1 MLLISYFATIISF
14 YNWLQSIW
22 VSQRKLSCIHCVF
35 LVTPMFLLCSIH
47 LMPCMRLLSGLR
59 NGCHCPINFSL
70 LPVPLK
76 STICKSN
83 LGRREFTSI
92 TGSSP
97 LPREA
102 GQKLKEERNLETDTE
117 AETVEEQYWLAYSVT
132 ILIQARLISPVMTLP
147 TTGWSALNQFA
158 IRKKNPSHMCR
169 GQSDEDDSLS
179 ASLFPDVSTWQPRLY
194 IHHNTHFTLLS
205 FNSLL

>member
-1 MLLISYFATIISF
+1 MHEVIVRIKEWMSLSNKLQFASCSFEKHHLQKQPGEEWVYFNYRFQFIIKRS
-14 YNWLQSIW
+14 W
-22 VSQRKLSCIHCVF
+22 
-35 LVTPMFLLCSIH
+35 
-47 LMPCMRLLSGLR
+47 
-59 NGCHCPINFSL
+59 
-70 LPVPLK
+70 
-76 STICKSN
+76 
-83 LGRREFTSI
+83 
-92 TGSSP
+92 
-97 LPREA
+97 A
-102 GQKLKEERNLETDTE
+102 KLKEERNLETDTE

-158 IRKKNPSHMCR
+158 IRKKNPSHVCR